1 MSERRRCPRRAGPD
15 VPWAEARVRPG
26 RDVVVVDLG
35 AGGAR
40 VEGPTRL
47 MPGARVVLQLRA
59 QERMVAVS
67 GQVVRCEVAVLDQQQ
82 GIRYLSALRFDG
94 LVPPLE

>member
-1 MSERRRCPRRAGPD
+1 
-15 VPWAEARVRPG
+15 
-26 RDVVVVDLG
+26 
-35 AGGAR
+35 
-40 VEGPTRL
+40 

-67 GQVVRCEVAVLDQQQ
+67 GQVVRCEVAVLDRQQ